1 MPNTVITTR
10 EAPIATVQINRPD
23 VLNALNEEV
32 LDELVKELTALDD
45 DDAIRCI
52 VLTGDERAFAA
63 GADIKETFVT
73 ATPVSMLKQD
83 LTSKWE
89 AIRRIRT
96 PIIAAVSGY
105 ALGGGCEL
113 AMICD
118 IIVASETAQFGQ
130 PEINLGIIPGA
141 GGTQRLTRAVGKYR
155 ANELILTGRR
165 LKADDAKE
173 LRLAAQDYPAAS
185 CPDDAKALARTIED
199 KPPVPAVLTPHAVV
213 H

>member
-1 MPNTVITTR
+1 MPNTVVTTR
-10 EAPIATVQINRPD
+10 EAPIATVQINRPE
-23 VLNALNEEV
+23 VRNALNDEV
-32 LDELVKELTALDD
+32 MDELVTELTALDD

-73 ATPVSMLKQD
+73 ASPVSMLKQD

-130 PEINLGIIPGA
+130 P
-141 GGTQRLTRAVGKYR
+141 
-155 ANELILTGRR
+155 
-165 LKADDAKE
+165 
-173 LRLAAQDYPAAS
+173 
-185 CPDDAKALARTIED
+185 
-199 KPPVPAVLTPHAVV
+199 
-213 H
+213 